1 MFQKVFVLLCLVCLN
16 SCSLSERF
24 YVLSTAPTPTIQMK
38 TNYKVIGIEK
48 VSIPKYLFKREI
60 AVAQSSS
67 EVSFLKGASWA
78 EDLDDGITNRFVGFL
93 QKKFN
98 QPNVYVYPWGLTI
111 QPDITIKL
119 QITRFIAQDNRVTL
133 EANWVIE
140 NLHTQERKAKLFSTS
155 VPTSDDAS
163 IIVASMDKALHQ
175 LEERLAKAIQYN

>member
-1 MFQKVFVLLCLVCLN
+1 MVKKVFVLCCLCCFN
-16 SCSLSERF
+16 SCNLSERF
-24 YVLSTAPTPTIQMK
+24 YVLSTAPTPKIQMK
-38 TNYKVIGIEK
+38 SKYRVIGIEK

-60 AVAQSSS
+60 AIAQSSS

-98 QPNVYVYPWGLTI
+98 EPNVYVYPWGITI

-119 QITRFIAQDNRVTL
+119 QITRFIAQDNRVSL
-133 EANWVIE
+133 EANWVVE

-155 VPTSDDAS
+155 VTTTNDAS
-163 IIVASMDKALHQ
+163 MIVASMDKALHQ
-175 LEERLAKAIQYN
+175 LEESLAKAIQYN